1 MMFRLRRFII
11 VICLLLP
18 SFWTSLA
25 VADSRHEPTHHTMP
39 QSKKPLAALS
49 KTSPATVPQVAVT
62 TTPFVRNRDV
72 LCVAG
77 CPDGI
82 SPPLLVHRGTKPT
95 IVPMLLP
102 VEPGREKW
110 QQHSTAIFCHSNGG
124 CRSRDF
130 YRPRH
135 GYYDSDGH
143 SHNHHRTTVYVI
155 ERW

>member
-1 MMFRLRRFII
+1 MMFNLRRFIL

-18 SFWTSLA
+18 SFWTSFA
-25 VADSRHEPTHHTMP
+25 VAGSRQPTHHTLP
-39 QSKKPLAALS
+39 QSKKPLAALR
-49 KTSPATVPQVAVT
+49 KTSQAAVPHVAVT

-82 SPPLLVHRGTKPT
+82 SPPLLVQRGTKPT

-102 VEPGREKW
+102 VETEREKW
-110 QQHSTAIFCHSNGG
+110 QQHSTAIFCQSNGG

-143 SHNHHRTTVYVI
+143 SHHRTTVYVI